1 MKISE
6 TTKEEQLGRKKI
18 YEVEMDVKLELEKKD
33 ST

>member
-6 TTKEEQLGRKKI
+6 SNKEEQLGRKKI
-18 YEVEMDVKLELEKKD
+18 YEVEMNVKLELEKKG